1 MSLRARAGRVLR
13 ELAKWVGL
21 VVVAGGGGAALGY
34 GISELWGDEPAESV
48 LGQGTTS
55 RTTSAAT
62 SATTASAPTRT
73 GRTAPTALTAPA
85 TAAPQATVRVT
96 VLDARL
102 FTNAAPSGTQEQP
115 GRMTV
120 RVRAENPG
128 PRTSLLLR
136 PTLRV
141 GTARVPPDPASD
153 ADWPE
158 SLASGASQTVTL
170 RFTLQGE
177 ATPKVVRD
185 RRARILIAGQSVPMR
200 VRVRAGA
207 A

>member
-48 LGQGTTS
+48 VGQGATS

-62 SATTASAPTRT
+62 SATTARAPTRA
-73 GRTAPTALTAPA
+73 GPTAPTATA

-128 PRTSLLLR
+128 PRTTPLLR
-136 PTLRV
+136 PRLRV
-141 GTARVPPDPASD
+141 GAVRVPPDPASD